1 MYERKMKICDFWYD
15 SKKKKKK
22 KILQH
27 IFNNI
32 PNIATKVIFHLK
44 KIIVEHFFFW
54 QQIFSVK
61 TNKNLNFMCSFVTW
75 NGKNDSLYLK

>member
-15 SKKKKKK
+15 SKKKKKKKK

-44 KIIVEHFFFW
+44 KIIVEHFFFGNRYFPSK
-54 QQIFSVK
+54 QIK
-61 TNKNLNFMCSFVTW
+61 I
-75 NGKNDSLYLK
+75 